1 MSEGGP
7 SAAAARIALKLL
19 ATREHSRL
27 ELIHKLVARGFGEA
41 DVAPVLDRLAA
52 EGSLNESRM
61 AETYVAERVRKGF
74 GPLRIRRELKE
85 KGLSDAAI
93 APHLDPMAGDWPD
106 RLAEAHDRRFGPGAP
121 SDAPCDRS
129 ELARRARFL
138 EQRGFPSEAI
148 RRFLRWND

>member
-1 MSEGGP
+1 MSEGDP
-7 SAAAARIALKLL
+7 SGAVERLAIKLL
-19 ATREHSRL
+19 AAREHSRL
-27 ELIHKLVARGFGEA
+27 ELTRKLAARGFGEA
-41 DVAPVLDRLAA
+41 EVARVLDRLTA

-61 AETYVAERVRKGF
+61 AELYVAERVRKGF
-74 GPLRIRRELKE
+74 GPLRIRRELKD

-93 APHLDPMAGDWPD
+93 EPHLDPMTGDWPE
-106 RLAEAHDRRFGPGAP
+106 RLALVHDRRFGPDAP
-121 SDAPCDRS
+121 SDLQ